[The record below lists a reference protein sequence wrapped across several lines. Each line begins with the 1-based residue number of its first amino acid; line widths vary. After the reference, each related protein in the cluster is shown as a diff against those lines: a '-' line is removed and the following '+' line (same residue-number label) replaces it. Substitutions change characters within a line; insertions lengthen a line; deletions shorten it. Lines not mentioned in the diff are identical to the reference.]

1 MAAGPG
7 GHGAGADGPRR
18 NRIAAVFSGGRQGSG
33 YLLSPRVAL
42 TSAHVIGDGTDVR
55 IAVPGGPGE
64 VRCRVVWRPHEIE
77 REIDVALIEAP
88 VDLIPATAPIRLGMV
103 GSLSPVR
110 DCQAIGFPYVQRGG
124 PEGKSLDSEQVTG
137 TLKPGSGMLKRRYV
151 LDSDHAPPSV
161 RQDGGSA
168 WAGMSGAAVFS
179 DDLLMAVVCGDPHGW
194 PGSRLVTVPVA
205 ELVRNPGFMGALDA
219 TSCSYTFITRPA
231 DPDAAFTSHYAAY
244 VARRYST
251 LTIFGI
257 DLSDRS
263 RAVWPLDAAYLSLEV
278 TEPDR
283 GAPGSPLPGG
293 GGSVRAEQTFAGRER
308 VLLRGLAGSG
318 KTTLVQ
324 WLAVSAA
331 LEEPD
336 AGKHHLRD
344 RVPFVLPLRTLIRHG
359 ELPLPADF
367 LHSANVPLTAPDG
380 WTERI
385 LQAGRGLLL
394 VDGLDE
400 IGERERDRVR
410 DWLRNLLI
418 AFPGNLWL
426 VTSRPSAVS
435 DAWLAG
441 EGFAELVL
449 SPMGRDDVGAFITRW
464 HDAARTTATDP
475 EETARTDGYE
485 HSLLDAVRTKQDL
498 ARLAT
503 NPLMCG
509 LICALHHDRRGYLP
523 HSRKQLYDAAMSM
536 LLGRRDR
543 ERDIDVQLTEEPQI
557 QLLQKLA
564 YWMIRNGQVEM
575 DQTDAVD
582 RIAAALPAMPAVA
595 ATGDAT
601 RVFRRLLLRSGLLRV
616 PAEGTVDFIHRT
628 FQDYLGAKAAVEE
641 RDFAFLVRNAHDAQW
656 EDVLR
661 MAVAHARPDE
671 RARLLNQLVARGDRT
686 KSHRSRLHLLA
697 MACLEQAVE
706 LDAVVRTA
714 VEERAAA
721 LIPPCSD
728 EEADALAAVGPVV
741 LELLPGPAGLSVHE
755 AAAVV
760 RTAGRLGT
768 DPAMAFIGRFTRDER
783 SQVQFSIV
791 EAWDHFPV
799 DAYAEQVLQHAVL
812 NSWVTIDSAA
822 KLRALP
828 SLAHAR
834 LLWCVGALPPEEL
847 LPPSRS
853 VNLQRLNIKDNPLL
867 DSLGR
872 VSAAPELE
880 LFGIDNCPAVTDLE
894 DLRNNTSLRHLNL
907 CSAPHPLDLGP
918 LESMGALRGL
928 GLSTKVDWSNF
939 HHAPELS
946 QLTSLWLGPN
956 ASVRSLLGIGK
967 WRNLETMAIDHPD
980 TVDDLSDLALLPR
993 LKLLE
998 LRDVRHHITEALV
1011 TMPTVQTLE
1020 LLDPSPVVD
1029 LLSLVRLL
1037 PGLTTL
1043 RFGYSATSADRTLDL
1058 TALRGVE
1065 GIRLT
1070 VENAARVIGAELF
1083 PQHRLHITPYR
1094 RD

>member
-7 GHGAGADGPRR
+7 ADGPQR

-33 YLLSPRVAL
+33 YLLSPRLVL
-42 TSAHVIGDGTDVR
+42 TAAHVIGDGLDIR
-55 IAVPGGPGE
+55 IAVPGGPGD
-64 VRCRVVWRPHEIE
+64 VRCRVVWQPHEIE

-88 VDLIPATAPIRLGMV
+88 VDLVPPTGLVQLGEV
-103 GSLSPVR
+103 DSLSPIR

-137 TLKPGSGMLKRRYV
+137 TLKPGSGMLKRQYV
-151 LDSDHAPPSV
+151 LDSDHAPPSA

-168 WAGMSGAAVFS
+168 WAGMSGAAVFCGA
-179 DDLLMAVVCGDPHGW
+179 LLMAVVCGDPRGW
-194 PGSRLVTVPVA
+194 PHSRLITVPVA
-205 ELVRNPGFMGALDA
+205 ELVRHRGFMGALDA
-219 TSCSYTFITRPA
+219 AGCAYTFITRPV
-231 DPDAAFTSHYAAY
+231 DPDAAFTSRYAAY
-244 VARRYST
+244 IAKRHST

-331 LEEPD
+331 GQDQD
-336 AGKHHLRD
+336 AGDHHLRD

-367 LHSANVPLTAPDG
+367 LRSANVPLTAPDG

-410 DWLRNLLI
+410 DWLRDLLI

-441 EGFAELVL
+441 EAFAELAL

-464 HDAARTTATDP
+464 HDAARATDADA
-475 EETARTDGYE
+475 EETARTDGYQR
-485 HSLLDAVRTKQDL
+485 SLLDAVRTQQDL

-509 LICALHHDRRGYLP
+509 LICALHRDRRGYLP

-536 LLGRRDR
+536 LLGRRDL
-543 ERDIDVQLTEEPQI
+543 ERDIDVRLTEEPQI

-575 DQTDAVD
+575 DQTDAEEL
-582 RIAAALPAMPAVA
+582 IAAALPAMPAVA
-595 ATGDAT
+595 AMGDASQ
-601 RVFRRLLLRSGLLRV
+601 VFQHLLLRSGLLRE

-641 RDFAFLVRNAHDAQW
+641 RDFAFLVRNAHDDQW

-721 LIPPCSD
+721 LIPPRSD
-728 EEADALAAVGPVV
+728 EGADALAAVGPVV
-741 LELLPGPAGLSVHE
+741 LELLPGPAGLSVQE

-760 RTAGRLGT
+760 RTAGKLGT
-768 DPAMAFIGRFTRDER
+768 DAAMAFISRFTQDER

-799 DAYAEQVLQHAVL
+799 DAYAEQVLKYSLL

-847 LPPSRS
+847 LPPSRT
-853 VNLQRLNIKDNPLL
+853 VHLQRLNIKDNPLL
-867 DSLGR
+867 DNLGR

-880 LFGIDNCPAVTDLE
+880 LLGIANCPGITDLE
-894 DLRNNTSLRHLNL
+894 DLRDNTSLEYLDLWNFTR
-907 CSAPHPLDLGP
+907 PLDLRV
-918 LESMGALRGL
+918 LESLESLRSL
-928 GLSTKVDWSNF
+928 GLATHVEWADF
-939 HHAPELS
+939 RDAPALE
-946 QLTSLWLGPN
+946 QLTRLWLIRN
-956 ASVRSLLGIGK
+956 ADVRSLRGIEK
-967 WRNLETMAIDHPD
+967 WRSLGWVSIDCPD
-980 TVDDLSDLALLPR
+980 EVSCLSALAGLPDLR
-993 LKLLE
+993 KLV

-1011 TMPTVQTLE
+1011 TMPAVATLQ
-1020 LLDPSPVVD
+1020 LVDPSPVVD
-1029 LLSLVRLL
+1029 LASLVRLL
-1037 PGLTTL
+1037 PGLVDL
-1043 RFGYSATSADRTLDL
+1043 RFLYATAPATTTLDL

-1083 PQHRLHITPYR
+1083 PQDRLHITPHR